1 MIQEIISNINSYVW
15 GYPYILLLTITS
27 IYLSVKFKFPQFKI
41 LLAIKDMF
49 KSKEGGNKDKITSFK
64 SLMTVLA
71 GTLGTGNITG
81 VAVAITIGGIGSLF
95 WLFVSGIFAMVIS
108 YAENLVVL
116 KYRKKDRTKG
126 YFGGAMYVLDEVLDK
141 RGLAIIFA
149 IVVAMSAACT
159 GTMSQSNSLSA
170 LLNVSIGMDKAL
182 VGIIL
187 AILTAYIVFGGKTR
201 IAKISSIIIPICTA
215 LYIALCFSIILVHR
229 QNVLPG
235 LKEIVAAALGMRELA
250 GGIVGIS
257 LSKIIGK
264 GFSLGMF
271 SNEAGMGSAPI
282 FTATVEEQDIDT
294 QSKIA
299 ATSVVIDTIILCMLT
314 GITIVSTGMHNI
326 SDVGVM
332 LNSVFGTVPFGNVIL
347 NICMV
352 FFVISTIPCWEYYG
366 EEAIKY
372 LFKANIAIYI
382 FRILYVIGIFF
393 GSIMVVE
400 VVFDLSGIA
409 NAIMTLPNLYMIYK
423 CLKIDKSIY
432 KCPKL

>member
-1 MIQEIISNINSYVW
+1 MVQEIISNINNYIW
-15 GYPYILLLTITS
+15 GYPYILLLALTS
-27 IYLSVKFKFPQFKI
+27 IYLSIKFRFPHLKI
-41 LLAIKDMF
+41 LFAIKDMF
-49 KSKEGGNKDKITSFK
+49 KSKEDGNKDKITSFK

-71 GTLGTGNITG
+71 GTLGTGNIVS
-81 VAVAITIGGIGSLF
+81 VAVALTIGGVGSLF

-108 YAENLVVL
+108 YVENLVVL
-116 KYRKKDRTKG
+116 RYRKRDRKKG

-149 IVVAMSAACT
+149 VVVAMSAACT
-159 GTMSQSNSLSA
+159 GTMSQSNSLSS

-201 IAKISSIIIPICTA
+201 IAKISSIIIPICTV
-215 LYIALCFSIILVHR
+215 LYVVLCFSIILVHR
-229 QNVLPG
+229 QNILPG
-235 LKEIVAAALGMRELA
+235 LKEIIASAFGAKQFA
-250 GGIVGIS
+250 GGMVGIS

-314 GITIVSTGMHNI
+314 GITIVSTGMHKI
-326 SDVGVM
+326 PDVGVM
-332 LNSVFGTVPFGNVIL
+332 LNSVFGTVPFGNVVL

-372 LFKANIAIYI
+372 LFKSNIAIYL

-432 KCPKL
+432 KHPKL